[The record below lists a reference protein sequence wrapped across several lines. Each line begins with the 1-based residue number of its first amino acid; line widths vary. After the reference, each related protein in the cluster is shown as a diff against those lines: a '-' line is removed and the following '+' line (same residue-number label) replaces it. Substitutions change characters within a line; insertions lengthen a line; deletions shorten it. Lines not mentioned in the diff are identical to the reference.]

1 MNDTKFP
8 VELTIDDWS
17 RVLNGL
23 NASKNE
29 LSKLGED
36 IANEV
41 NRQVASMQQAQTPK
55 VEEDNS
61 TETNTQT
68 EDVLADVG
76 STVGVEEE
84 DVKRTNSDTVGKEAE
99 EKEKEV
105 NNG

>member
-17 RVLNGL
+17 KVLNGL

-41 NRQVASMQQAQTPK
+41 NRQVATMQQAQTPK

-61 TETNTQT
+61 TQA
-68 EDVLADVG
+68 EDVPADVG